1 MSKNNESATP
11 KKDNIFQMQAFA
23 KQLEMLTMMKNLKDE
38 MALVRQQNSG
48 TNGLRMGAHWRGNT
62 IWRAIQNVKTDF
74 IDFMD
79 ENTNVDDDDYDYD
92 FAFIGNRNW
101 FGHNWS
107 RKNVSFCQGEI
118 FS

>member
-1 MSKNNESATP
+1 
-11 KKDNIFQMQAFA
+11 
-23 KQLEMLTMMKNLKDE
+23 
-38 MALVRQQNSG
+38 MASVRQQNSG
-48 TNGLRMGAHWRGNT
+48 TNGLRMGAHRRGKT

-92 FAFIGNRNW
+92 FAFMGNRNW
-101 FGHNWS
+101 SGHNWS
-107 RKNVSFCQGEI
+107 RKNDVSFGQGEI